1 VRFDVHSRRFC
12 RVLGR
17 GGSGQSSS
25 RPPSV
30 FRKDGVGENLN
41 GSLGARNPL
50 FGGVLTIRILDEEDI
65 LPVSPKVPAP
75 AKEVDELT
83 RLREDLA
90 KAEAQVAQL
99 KLEKAIGKG
108 PTETHEFHAK
118 PLSPNMM
125 PDAKA
130 KIAREEK
137 MYYRLG
143 LYKIDRLC
151 SNETANLLKVNPPL
165 ST

>member
-1 VRFDVHSRRFC
+1 V
-12 RVLGR
+12 
-17 GGSGQSSS
+17 
-25 RPPSV
+25 
-30 FRKDGVGENLN
+30 
-41 GSLGARNPL
+41 
-50 FGGVLTIRILDEEDI
+50 
-65 LPVSPKVPAP
+65 AP
-75 AKEVDELT
+75 REVDELT
-83 RLREDLA
+83 RLREELA

-118 PLSPNMM
+118 PLGPNMM

-151 SNETANLLKVNPPL
+151 SNETANLLKVPHPNPPENPL
-165 ST
+165 FVLFLLFWFGG

>member
-1 VRFDVHSRRFC
+1 V
-12 RVLGR
+12 
-17 GGSGQSSS
+17 
-25 RPPSV
+25 
-30 FRKDGVGENLN
+30 
-41 GSLGARNPL
+41 
-50 FGGVLTIRILDEEDI
+50 
-65 LPVSPKVPAP
+65 AP
-75 AKEVDELT
+75 REVDELT
-83 RLREDLA
+83 RLREELA

-118 PLSPNMM
+118 PLGPNMM

-151 SNETANLLKVNPPL
+151 SNETANLLKVWPQLPPPISL
-165 ST
+165 VFVLLFRRG

>member
-1 VRFDVHSRRFC
+1 V
-12 RVLGR
+12 
-17 GGSGQSSS
+17 
-25 RPPSV
+25 
-30 FRKDGVGENLN
+30 
-41 GSLGARNPL
+41 
-50 FGGVLTIRILDEEDI
+50 
-65 LPVSPKVPAP
+65 AP
-75 AKEVDELT
+75 REVDELT
-83 RLREDLA
+83 RLREELA

-118 PLSPNMM
+118 PLGPNMM

-151 SNETANLLKVNPPL
+151 SNETANLLKVWPQLPPHFTCFRFVVL
-165 ST
+165 VWGLTVGGRMY